1 MREHTSR
8 RRVEW
13 SDTDMAGIVHFARF
27 FVFMETAE
35 HRFRED
41 LGFPLG
47 SDSSNGAALGWPRV
61 SATCEYRIPLR
72 FGDEVEIVSRVAEM
86 GTSSLTFAFTFR
98 QGGRVVAEGRMTSVC
113 CRLEPELRPV
123 PIPEAM
129 ADAIEVVG
137 DSEEPEPLPS

>member
-13 SDTDMAGIVHFARF
+13 ADTDMAGIVHFARF

-35 HRFRED
+35 HRFREA

-47 SDSSNGAALGWPRV
+47 ADSSNGASLGWPRV
-61 SATCEYRIPLR
+61 SANCDYKSPLR
-72 FGDEVEIVSRVAEM
+72 FGDEVEIVEPGGR
-86 GTSSLTFAFTFR
+86 GRHQLTDLR
-98 QGGRVVAEGRMTSVC
+98 RHLPPRLGRVVAEGRMTSVC

-123 PIPEAM
+123 AIPEAM
-129 ADAIEVVG
+129 AEAIEVAG
-137 DSEEPEPLPS
+137 

>member
-35 HRFRED
+35 HRFREA

-47 SDSSNGAALGWPRV
+47 ADSANGASLGWPRV
-61 SATCEYRIPLR
+61 SATCDYRSPLR
-72 FGDEVEIVSRVAEM
+72 FGDEVEIATRVVEL

-98 QGGRVVAEGRMTSVC
+98 LGSRVAAEGRMTSVC

-123 PIPEAM
+123 AIPEAM
-129 ADAIEVVG
+129 AEAIEVAG
-137 DSEEPEPLPS
+137 